1 MTSPDYAGV
10 NKDEAVRDF
19 KTRIQHYADFYEPL
33 DEEHD
38 KDYSF
43 IRIYNQGE
51 KFLVNRVQGKG
62 SSGLFYSNILYL
74 YQRT

>member
-1 MTSPDYAGV
+1 MTSPDYTGV
-10 NKDEAVRDF
+10 NKEDAVRDF
-19 KTRIQHYADFYEPL
+19 KIRIQHYAEFYEPL

-51 KFLVNRVQGKG
+51 KFLVNRVQGDYLI
-62 SSGLFYSNILYL
+62 SHNLFST
-74 YQRT
+74 QS